1 LAVEV
6 THKSIKGI
14 KRMITLKNVKHCEFA
29 SHETDCFEASLYFNG
44 KKVGFTYNDGYGG
57 PTEVDFVS
65 SEAEEMVDA
74 WVKSQPDEEF
84 ESGGKTYTVGFSLD
98 IAIGE
103 ALDKFLRTKE
113 LKGKMRSKLI
123 IVCDDSNDGKFY
135 QVKRS
140 KNFDDSFMF
149 DRIKSANPK
158 MSNPVCLN
166 LLPIEKAV
174 ELWAAV

>member
-1 LAVEV
+1 
-6 THKSIKGI
+6 
-14 KRMITLKNVKHCEFA
+14 MITLKNVKHCEFA
-29 SHETDCFEASLYFNG
+29 SHDSDCFEASLYFNG
-44 KKVGFTYNDGYGG
+44 KKVGFTYNDGHGG

-113 LKGKMRSKLI
+113 LKGKMRNNMI
-123 IVCDDSNDGKFY
+123 ITCDELDDGKFY
-135 QVKRS
+135 LFNRP
-140 KNFDDSFMF
+140 KNYDDSYIF
-149 DRIKSANPK
+149 DRIKSENPD

-174 ELWAAV
+174 EFWAAV